1 MNIWIMMNNDDEYD
15 NMMNIMNMIDNDWYM
30 MIDDDEWID
39 DKWWIWYN

>member
-15 NMMNIMNMIDNDWYM
+15 NMMNIMNMIDNDWYI
-30 MIDDDEWID
+30 MIDDMNN